1 MAIRLILLC
10 VMLAWAWPVP
20 AHAAGEIVN
29 NALVQDDGTLRV
41 QGRTI
46 RLFGIY
52 IPDMARTCRS
62 DFSPPLCGSRA
73 ANALNLKIQGFV
85 RCRPQ
90 AELADGSTSA
100 VCYADDT
107 SALDP
112 PVDLGAYLIEQGW
125 AVATPDAPFEYGVRE
140 RIARSN
146 GRGVWGMPVD
156 RILR

>member
-1 MAIRLILLC
+1 MLIRLILLC
-10 VMLAWAWPVP
+10 VMMAWTWPG
-20 AHAAGEIVN
+20 AARASEIVN

-41 QGRTI
+41 GGRTM

-52 IPDMARTCRS
+52 IPDLARSCRS
-62 DFSPPLCGSRA
+62 DFRPPMCGSRA

-85 RCRPQ
+85 RCQPQ
-90 AELADGSTSA
+90 AELPDGSLSA
-100 VCYADDT
+100 VCYADAT

-112 PVDLGAYLIEQGW
+112 PVDLGAYLIEQGL

-156 RILR
+156 RVVR